1 MSGIGL
7 FLSYHSTDRESVREL
22 QRVLTARGVSTFLD
36 KRNLTPGMPWPQELE
51 KALEHSCAVAVLIG
65 REIGYWQ
72 QREIYYALDR
82 QVRETS
88 QQHDF
93 PVIPVLL
100 PGAESLPMGFLAQN
114 TWMDLRTGVE
124 DEEAIDDMVRA
135 VRGLAAERTEAGTA
149 APARVVCP
157 FKGLKF
163 FQEEDAPLYFG
174 REKAAGDLLEAV
186 LRNPVVTLAG
196 VSGSGKSSLARAGL
210 LPRLRRRKAPDLL
223 WDAVCFSPG
232 NEPFYRLARAL
243 IPLLMGEIGEL
254 ESFKEI
260 GELAE
265 RLATGKEKLEH
276 LVERCLEKSGGSDR
290 LLIVVDQLE
299 EVFTQTAGSDPDAF
313 LKELLRARS
322 RSPLHLLLTL
332 RADFYDRV
340 LRLSGSGQQL
350 LARVVNLQ
358 AMQRDELAQAIEEP
372 AGKVGLGL
380 ESGLLERILDDV
392 GEEPGNLPLLEF
404 ALTALWSAWSEGKD
418 RDLTHKEYEKVGKV
432 AKAISRKADELYA
445 DLSSEQQ
452 KAARRLF
459 SRLVRIS
466 PPEEG
471 AQPSRQRAVM
481 KEIAADPNVRE
492 LAETLASQR
501 YRLLVL
507 GRDGAAETVTLAH
520 EALIQH
526 WKRLRDWLTEDQE
539 LLLWLQRLRINLD
552 QWEKAGWKED
562 FLLLRGQLSE
572 AEHWRDERPA
582 ELSSEERRFIDES
595 MALRQR
601 SEEREE
607 LRRHQERE
615 QTLALAD
622 EQRRR
627 AEERARTNW
636 RLKLALGVL
645 TTLLCVL
652 VVAGVYIARAR
663 AAAVRQGWRA
673 TARYLSLEVSKIREG
688 RPQTALLLA
697 SEAFRLCKLADD
709 EGLIPLVQEV
719 FRQTLGGFG
728 GRVIGAGPGG
738 LAAVSSDRSRLLTLD
753 GGGRATLW
761 NVTGA
766 EPTVERRL
774 SGIPSLARFSF
785 SRDGS
790 WLVGSGEHDVSVWHF
805 TTSAKD
811 PVNIGSAPVRI
822 ADLSPDDRWL
832 ITRTSGGP
840 LELRSLGDLETPP
853 RIFDSGAVVANV
865 YAFSPDGERLF
876 TGGSDGK
883 VRRWSLRGN
892 AEEPG
897 FSAGT
902 AQIVALRFA
911 GPDRLV
917 TADAD
922 RFVRAWSWQAADP
935 AATRIELGRLDGA
948 VSPDGLAVSPD
959 AQWLAA
965 WSPFSPGVTLW
976 NLSARNPVPR
986 PLSPVHSGPVTAV
999 RFAADNGDNG
1009 WLAAA
1014 SVDGT
1019 AILWRLTSTAITA
1032 KVLSHAGPVRS
1043 VEFAPGS
1050 DRVATAGDDL
1060 KVRLWRLGSDG
1071 VGGDPAVL
1079 GGHDSPPTTLAFAPN
1094 GQSLLTG
1101 SQGDRPRLWDLRQDA
1116 VGPSEP
1122 ARIAGL
1128 PRDAPAG
1135 ANAEV
1140 GSLRATDPGGRWLAV
1155 GLAANANG
1163 NAMIG
1168 LQRLG
1173 DQGQSAIPLAGHR
1186 EGVPALAF
1194 SPDGRW
1200 LATGGGDDTACLYD
1214 LDHLDPLKPQQ
1225 DLGDNGGAVTA
1236 LAFGADFGTTGLDL
1250 AVAGGDLRVRLW
1262 RAVDREKPAS
1272 HLLLNGPADS
1282 LIRTLAIAP
1291 DGKRL
1296 AAGDD
1301 RGKVY
1306 LWDLKSSSNAPVTLF
1321 GHHSRVVSIRFSP
1334 DGRSLVTADST
1345 GTTLRWRM
1353 NEDDLVS
1360 FACQTVGRNLSQEEW
1375 NTYFPGESYHK
1386 TCSYP

>member
-7 FLSYHSTDRESVREL
+7 FLSYHSTDRNSVREL
-22 QRVLTARGVSTFLD
+22 QRLLKARGVSTFLD

-51 KALEHSCAVAVLIG
+51 QALERSCAVAVLIG
-65 REIGYWQ
+65 HEIGYWQ
-72 QREIYYALDR
+72 QREINYALDK
-82 QVRETS
+82 QGRETS
-88 QQHDF
+88 QQHVF

-100 PGAESLPMGFLAQN
+100 PGADSLPTGFLSQN

-135 VRGLAAERTEAGTA
+135 VRGLAAERTEAETA

-174 REKAAGDLLEAV
+174 REKAAEDLLEAV

-210 LPRLRRRKAPDLL
+210 LPGLRRRKAPDLL

-232 NEPFYRLARAL
+232 NEPFYRLAKTLA
-243 IPLLMGEIGEL
+243 PLLMGEIGEL
-254 ESFKEI
+254 ESLREI

-265 RLATGKEKLEH
+265 RLAAGKEKLER

-299 EVFTQTAGSDPDAF
+299 EVFTQTGGSDPGA
-313 LKELLRARS
+313 LLNELLRAQS

-340 LRLSGSGQQL
+340 LQLSGSGQQL

-358 AMQRDELAQAIEEP
+358 AMQRDELARSIGEP

-380 ESGLLERILDDV
+380 EPGLLERLLDDV

-404 ALTALWSAWSEGKD
+404 ALTALWSEWSQGND
-418 RDLTHKEYEKVGKV
+418 RELTHKAYEKVGKV
-432 AKAISRKADELYA
+432 AKAISRKADELYGG
-445 DLSSEQQ
+445 LSPEQQ
-452 KAARRLF
+452 KAAHRLF
-459 SRLVRIS
+459 ARLVRIS
-466 PPEEG
+466 SPEEG
-471 AQPSRQRAVM
+471 ARPSRQRVTM
-481 KEIAADPNVRE
+481 KEIAADPDVRE
-492 LAETLASQR
+492 LAETLASQQ

-507 GRDGAAETVTLAH
+507 GAEGAAETVTLAH

-526 WKRLRDWLTEDQE
+526 WKRLQGWLKEDQE
-539 LLLWLQRLRINLD
+539 LLLWSQRLRGSLE
-552 QWEKAGWKED
+552 QWEKAGRED
-562 FLLLRGQLSE
+562 DALLHGALLSE
-572 AEHWRDERPA
+572 AERWLAERPGDLGA
-582 ELSSEERRFIDES
+582 ERGFIEASAAHQRR
-595 MALRQR
+595 LQ
-601 SEEREE
+601 EREE
-607 LRRHQERE
+607 SRRQKEVE
-615 QTLALAD
+615 QAQALAD

-663 AAAVRQGWRA
+663 AAAVRQNWRA

-761 NVTGA
+761 HLTGE
-766 EPTVERRL
+766 EPAVEKEL
-774 SGIPSLARFSF
+774 SGISDQVSRFSLG
-785 SRDGS
+785 RDGS
-790 WLVGSGEHDVSVWHF
+790 WLVASGEHEVSVWHLAK
-805 TTSAKD
+805 SAAGY
-811 PVNIGSAPVRI
+811 PVNGSAPVRI

-948 VSPDGLAVSPD
+948 VSPDGLAVSPH

-965 WSPFSPGVTLW
+965 WSPFSPGVALW

-986 PLSPVHSGPVTAV
+986 PLRSVHSGPVTAV
-999 RFAADNGDNG
+999 RFAADDG

-1019 AILWRLTSTAITA
+1019 AILWRLNSTAGIGA
-1032 KVLSHAGPVRS
+1032 VLSGHAGPVRF
-1043 VEFAPGS
+1043 VEFAPGG

-1071 VGGDPAVL
+1071 VLGDPSVL
-1079 GGHDSPPTTLAFAPN
+1079 GGHDSPPTTLVFAPR

-1101 SQGDRPRLWDLRQDA
+1101 SPSDRPRLWDLRQNA

-1122 ARIAGL
+1122 AGIAGL
-1128 PRDAPAG
+1128 PRAAPAG
-1135 ANAEV
+1135 ADAEG
-1140 GSLRATDPGGRWLAV
+1140 GSLRATDSGGHWLAV
-1155 GLAANANG
+1155 GLAADANG
-1163 NAMIG
+1163 NAMID

-1173 DQGQSAIPLAGHR
+1173 DPGQSAIRLASHR
-1186 EGVPALAF
+1186 KGVHALAF

-1200 LATGGGDDTACLYD
+1200 LATGGGDDTAYLYD
-1214 LDHLDPLKPQQ
+1214 LAHFDPLKPQH
-1225 DLGDNGGAVTA
+1225 DLGNNGGAVTA
-1236 LAFGADFGTTGLDL
+1236 LAFGRDFGTRGLDL
-1250 AVAGGDLRVRLW
+1250 AVAGGDQRVRLW

-1272 HLLLNGPADS
+1272 LVLNGLADS
-1282 LIRTLAIAP
+1282 LIRTLAISP

-1306 LWDLKSSSNAPVTLF
+1306 LWDLKSSSNAPVTLS
-1321 GHHSRVVSIRFSP
+1321 GHHSPVVSILFSP
-1334 DGRSLVTADST
+1334 DGPALATADST

-1353 NEDDLVS
+1353 NEDDLVR
-1360 FACQTVGRNLSQEEW
+1360 FACRTVGRNLSQEEW
-1375 NTYFPGESYHK
+1375 NTYLPGEPYHK
-1386 TCSYP
+1386 TCPYP